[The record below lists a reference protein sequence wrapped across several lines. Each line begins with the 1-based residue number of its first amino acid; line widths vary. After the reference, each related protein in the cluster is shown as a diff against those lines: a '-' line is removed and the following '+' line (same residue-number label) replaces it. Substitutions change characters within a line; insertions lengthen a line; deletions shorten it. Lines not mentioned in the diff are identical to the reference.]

1 MSGDIAVVDAEFTR
15 SQQEAERRKRLDK
28 ALRDEVAAGS
38 TDAEWEVFLAF
49 CGRLS
54 LDPQLKQAYWRKS
67 VGNVVHSLG
76 IDGYRAVADD
86 SGEYAGQDAPKYGG
100 HFELRP
106 SKFAPTV
113 CEVTVYRMVAGQR
126 CAFVGQA
133 HWQDFYNANNK
144 MWNDMP
150 YRMLAVRAEENAHKK
165 AFPRRFSGVYSPD
178 AIEDATERQVR
189 HSEQSAMQTAKSVQ
203 DGAQRQEET
212 VANPTVTRKAIDAYN
227 KAQTGTHIHVGRAW
241 LSANFPEQFPTEAA
255 VPPLWH
261 TKDEDEDFLPQ
272 WTDNAWLKAIVGAMY
287 EQHEERVKG

>member
-15 SQQEAERRKRLDK
+15 NQQEAERRKRLDK

-38 TDAEWEVFLAF
+38 TDAEWEAFLAF

-144 MWNDMP
+144 MWNDLP

-178 AIEDATERQVR
+178 AIEDAQERQ
-189 HSEQSAMQTAKSVQ
+189 TATQATKPVQ
-203 DGAQRQEET
+203 NGTQRQEEA
-212 VANPTVTRKAIDAYN
+212 VAKPAVTRKAIDAYN
-227 KAQTGTHIHVGRAW
+227 KAQTDTHIHIGRAW
-241 LSANFPEQFPTEAA
+241 LSANFPEQFPTEAS
-255 VPPLWH
+255 VPVGWH
-261 TKDEDEDFLPQ
+261 SADNEEDFLPEQ
-272 WTDNAWLKAIVGAMY
+272 TDNAWLKAIVGAMY
-287 EQHEERVKG
+287 EQHEGRVKA